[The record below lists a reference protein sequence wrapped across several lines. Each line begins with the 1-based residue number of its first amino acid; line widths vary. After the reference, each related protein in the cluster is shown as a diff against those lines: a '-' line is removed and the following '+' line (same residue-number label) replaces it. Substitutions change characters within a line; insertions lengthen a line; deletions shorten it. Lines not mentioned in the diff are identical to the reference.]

1 MIEFPFRLASPEIPL
16 ILFPARAN
24 GVAFDAVLD
33 TGNGAPP
40 RFSSA
45 RGSRSAS
52 A

>member
-33 TGNGAPP
+33 TGNGA
-40 RFSSA
+40 SSTFLLA